1 MTFVMGDVAGVLA
14 EFLQMTDTQAILE
27 NNPKFCG
34 ERLYE
39 LTDLFPFLTLV
50 VPTDPWQSLS

>member
-34 ERLYE
+34 ERKYE
-39 LTDLFPFLTLV
+39 LTD
-50 VPTDPWQSLS
+50 